1 MSVKSV
7 ETERLQKVLSRA
19 GVASRRAA
27 EEMIRQGRVTVN
39 GEVAQIGQKVDLRS
53 DFVKVDGKRIQKPGR
68 HRYVLLNKP
77 AGYMTT
83 KSDPEGRPTVYD
95 LLPPQVRRGLFAVGR
110 LDFETE
116 GLLLLTDDGDLAQ
129 LVSHPRY
136 GCTKSYE
143 VKVRG
148 RPSEDTIRRL
158 GSGITLHRTRTQ
170 PARITPLRGNRGRRT
185 LESNTWWK
193 IELKEGKTRQIRE
206 MFFRVGHPVMRLRR
220 VSIGRVGDRDLRR
233 GAFRDLSE
241 AEVRQLA
248 APGAGPGRDP
258 SPAPSKRRAPRADQ
272 KTGKQT
278 GKKRTRSTQ

>member
-1 MSVKSV
+1 M

-53 DFVKVDGKRIQKPGR
+53 DFVKVDGKRIKRPGR

-116 GLLLLTDDGDLAQ
+116 GLLLLTDDGNLAQ

-148 RPSEDTIRRL
+148 KPSADTIRRL
-158 GSGITLHRTRTQ
+158 GSGITLHRKRTQ
-170 PARITPLRGNRGRRT
+170 PTRITALRGNRGRRT

-206 MFFRVGHPVMRLRR
+206 MFFRAGHPVMRLRR
-220 VSIGRVGDRDLRR
+220 VSIGRIGDRDLRR
-233 GAFRDLSE
+233 GAYRDLSE
-241 AEVRQLA
+241 TEVRQLA
-248 APGAGPGRDP
+248 GPGAGPGP
-258 SPAPSKRRAPRADQ
+258 GPSKSRESGIDR
-272 KTGKQT
+272 KTGKKI
-278 GKKRTRSTQ
+278 GNKGTRAAQ

>member
-1 MSVKSV
+1 MSARSV
-7 ETERLQKVLSRA
+7 DKERLQKVLSRA

-27 EEMIRQGRVTVN
+27 EELIRQGRVTVN

-158 GSGITLHRTRTQ
+158 GSGITLLRKRTR
-170 PARITPLRGNRGRRT
+170 PARITPLKGNRGRRT
-185 LESNTWWK
+185 LGSNTWWK
-193 IELKEGKTRQIRE
+193 IDLKEGKTRQIRE

-220 VSIGRVGDRDLRR
+220 VAIGRIGDRDLPR
-233 GAFRDLSE
+233 GTFRDLSE
-241 AEVRQLA
+241 AEVRKLA
-248 APGAGPGRDP
+248 EAGSGRGPDSPSRGDGRRVPRGGARTPKKPGKDGTGAGP
-258 SPAPSKRRAPRADQ
+258 
-272 KTGKQT
+272 
-278 GKKRTRSTQ
+278 